1 MSYIGDVNAK
11 KPDINSG
18 DIGGAILLLRI
29 YVSSLF
35 AMILSFPLT
44 SIETRVWCQK
54 DSGGVRSTYC
64 INCCTLGQKS
74 SIHPKIHILKVSYST
89 KFTISNF
96 HFSQNLHFQN
106 LIFQKIHIFKVS
118 LLTKFTFLEHQN
130 QRIFRIKSLFLP
142 FLPLSV
148 C

>member
-11 KPDINSG
+11 KPDINSV

-74 SIHPKIHILKVSYST
+74 SIHPKIHILKVAFLT
-89 KFTISNF
+89 KFTISKP
-96 HFSQNLHFQN
+96 HFSQNSHFQN
-106 LIFQKIHIFKVS
+106 RIFDKIHNFKVTF
-118 LLTKFTFLEHQN
+118 LTKFT
-130 QRIFRIKSLFLP
+130 ISKSHF
-142 FLPLSV
+142 
-148 C
+148 

>member
-11 KPDINSG
+11 KPDINSV
-18 DIGGAILLLRI
+18 DIGAILLLRI

-64 INCCTLGQKS
+64 INCCTRAKVVTIKKFAQGTISFS
-74 SIHPKIHILKVSYST
+74 SI
-89 KFTISNF
+89 
-96 HFSQNLHFQN
+96 
-106 LIFQKIHIFKVS
+106 
-118 LLTKFTFLEHQN
+118 LE
-130 QRIFRIKSLFLP
+130 
-142 FLPLSV
+142 
-148 C
+148 